1 MRILHYIPSIDRSSG
16 GVGAY
21 LQLMAH
27 DLGRL
32 VELHIVS
39 HRSAHE
45 LSIENCTIH
54 YIDGK
59 RTHLLKAK
67 VEFLNLLDELHPDV
81 VHVNSCWELLSSYTV
96 FWAKKKRYPVLI
108 TTHGMLEPWVI
119 RKNYWIKKLPA
130 LLLYQKKALKMA
142 DGLVATAE
150 SERKNLQV
158 ANYNP
163 IVGLVPNGVIMDDIS
178 LKDSWE
184 PNKTILF
191 LALLRPN
198 KGADLLIKAVK
209 KLENELT
216 GYRVVIAGTG
226 EDGYVNSLKEL
237 VHDLKLENVISFPGG
252 IYGKDKWQLYQ
263 QADVFVL
270 PTLNENFGI
279 VIAESLASGTPV
291 ITTKGAP
298 WPELEEW
305 NCGWWVERDV
315 TSFVKALDE
324 FLKLPVE
331 VREQMGRN
339 GRRLVETQ
347 YSSKKVAEEMVRMYE
362 GLTPGPSPKERGV
375 PCGGRSE

>member
-39 HRSAHE
+39 HRSENE

-59 RTHLLKAK
+59 RIHLLKAK
-67 VEFLNLLDELHPDV
+67 VEFMNLLDELHPDV

-96 FWAKKKRYPVLI
+96 FWAKKKNYPVLI
-108 TTHGMLEPWVI
+108 TTHGMLEPWVV

-130 LLLYQKKALKMA
+130 LFLYQKKALKMA
-142 DGLVATAE
+142 DSLVATAE
-150 SERKNLQV
+150 SERKNLLI

-178 LKDSWE
+178 LKYSWE

-216 GYRVVIAGTG
+216 GYRVIIAGTG

-237 VHDLKLENVISFPGG
+237 VHNLNLENIVSFPGG
-252 IYGKDKWQLYQ
+252 IYGNEKWDLYQ
-263 QADVFVL
+263 KADVFVL

-305 NCGWWVERDV
+305 KCGWWVERDV
-315 TSFVKALDE
+315 SSFVRALEE

-331 VREQMGRN
+331 KREQMGCN
-339 GRRLVETQ
+339 GRRLVETR
-347 YSSKKVAEEMVRMYE
+347 YSSRKVAEEMVRMYE
-362 GLTPGPSPKERGV
+362 GLTSSLSLKGKEEKA
-375 PCGGRSE
+375 PPF

>member
-39 HRSAHE
+39 HRSQNE
-45 LSIENCTIH
+45 LPIENSTIH
-54 YIDGK
+54 YIDGR
-59 RTHLLKAK
+59 RTHLHKAK
-67 VEFLNLLDELHPDV
+67 VEFLNLLDELHPDI

-96 FWAKKKRYPVLI
+96 FWAKKKNYPVLI

-119 RKNYWIKKLPA
+119 RKNYWTRKLPA

-142 DGLVATAE
+142 DSLVATAE
-150 SERKNLQV
+150 SERKNLLI

-163 IVGLVPNGVIMDDIS
+163 NVGLVPNGVIMDDIS
-178 LKDSWE
+178 LKDSWR
-184 PNKTILF
+184 PNKVILF

-209 KLENELT
+209 ELEKELA
-216 GYRVVIAGTG
+216 GYRVIIAGTG

-237 VHDLKLENVISFPGG
+237 VRDLNLEDMVSFPGG
-252 IYGKDKWQLYQ
+252 IYGNEKWELYQ
-263 QADVFVL
+263 KADIFIL

-315 TSFVKALDE
+315 ASFVRALDE
-324 FLKLPVE
+324 FLKFSVE
-331 VREQMGRN
+331 ELEQMGRN
-339 GRRLVETQ
+339 GRRLVEAR
-347 YSSKKVAEEMVRMYE
+347 YSSRKVAEEMVRLYE
-362 GLTPGPSPKERGV
+362 SLTKG
-375 PCGGRSE
+375 C